1 MDMLITIA
9 YPHSI
14 HSGAA
19 KAKKKQI
26 YNKKTVREKQRFLM
40 ENFLD
45 VVIGAYPSLLK
56 NMS

>member
-19 KAKKKQI
+19 RAKKKYSAI
-26 YNKKTVREKQRFLM
+26 FPKTWICDCGDPFMLNPVYQSTKIHEAF
-40 ENFLD
+40 
-45 VVIGAYPSLLK
+45 
-56 NMS
+56 